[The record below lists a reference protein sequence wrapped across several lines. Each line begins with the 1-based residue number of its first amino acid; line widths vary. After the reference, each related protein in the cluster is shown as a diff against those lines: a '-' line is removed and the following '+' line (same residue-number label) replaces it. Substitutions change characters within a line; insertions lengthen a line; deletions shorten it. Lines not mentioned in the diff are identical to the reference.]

1 LAKKSPIRCSFG
13 FVPPNPALSSLSL
26 TISLLGVCRCLCL
39 CSPAK
44 APQLRDCH
52 SF

>member
-1 LAKKSPIRCSFG
+1 
-13 FVPPNPALSSLSL
+13 
-26 TISLLGVCRCLCL
+26 LLGVCRCLCL

-44 APQLRDCH
+44 APQLRDCLSAVAGH